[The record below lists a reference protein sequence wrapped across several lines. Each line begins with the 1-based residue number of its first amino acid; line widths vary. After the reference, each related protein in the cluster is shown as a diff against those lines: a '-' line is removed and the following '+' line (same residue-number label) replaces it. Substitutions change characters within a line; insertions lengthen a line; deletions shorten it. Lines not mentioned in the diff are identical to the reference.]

1 MMSADWAYT
10 KGSPFGSAA
19 FTAASTAE
27 RCLSPPCRVSALIMS
42 LLQQARSLFVRAG
55 VKSMI
60 DWPLASSW
68 SWNSVVACPDVIP
81 TSVTRA
87 R

>member
-1 MMSADWAYT
+1 MRV
-10 KGSPFGSAA
+10 

-27 RCLSPPCRVSALIMS
+27 RWRSPPCSVSALTMS

-55 VKSMI
+55 AKSMI
-60 DWPLASSW
+60 DWPLALSW
-68 SWNSVVACPDVIP
+68 SWNSVVACPPTIP
-81 TSVTRA
+81 TSFSIA